1 VKQQLRSVPTSSGG
15 EQTNGRRG
23 ILLRRPLRRRWF
35 DTSATVH
42 SDRET
47 RIISGKRFGG
57 PAIRTARGALKIS
70 RSRSWLPAQDGVRV
84 IKLSTA
90 CTGGMSPRIK

>member
-1 VKQQLRSVPTSSGG
+1 VKQQLQSVPTSSGG

-23 ILLRRPLRRRWF
+23 ILLRRPLRRRRF
-35 DTSATVH
+35 DTSAVGYERRRRPRTHRPPATVH

-70 RSRSWLPAQDGVRV
+70 RSRS
-84 IKLSTA
+84 
-90 CTGGMSPRIK
+90 